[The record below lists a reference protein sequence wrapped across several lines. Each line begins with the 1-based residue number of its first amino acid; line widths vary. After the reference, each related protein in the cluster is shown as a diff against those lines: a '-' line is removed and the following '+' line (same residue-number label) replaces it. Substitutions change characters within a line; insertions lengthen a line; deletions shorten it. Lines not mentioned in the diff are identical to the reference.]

1 VSAFRSLFDQDDLG
15 TACGSDFYGNSNSG
29 LLWQNSSGAAVW
41 EMSGL
46 SVIGSGGVSNS
57 GLRWHAIGSGDFNDN
72 GTVAV
77 WEMSGTSVSS
87 LDCPLA
93 VV

>member
-1 VSAFRSLFDQDDLG
+1 LIG
-15 TACGSDFYGNSNSG
+15 TGDFYANGGFDILSQNSN
-29 LLWQNSSGAAVW
+29 GAAVW

-57 GLRWHAIGSGDFNDN
+57 GPSWHAIGSGDFNDN